1 MAENLKEVVIPKE
14 KAVFRMD
21 GNGRWH
27 NVHGEFRHKK
37 LIDYFNSSI
46 GRDKNG
52 YFVSQTRGDI
62 FEKVYFPY
70 EKTALFVFDVIKND
84 DIVLVLN
91 TKKRIILQ
99 PEKLTIKDDSL
110 FMSIEDEI
118 VKFTDRSMMKL
129 SDCIDY
135 ENGQYYF
142 KTEKEKYSINELE

>member
-1 MAENLKEVVIPKE
+1 MAENLKEVIIPKE
-14 KAVFRMD
+14 RAVFRMD

-46 GRDKNG
+46 GKDENG
-52 YFVSQTRGDI
+52 YYVSQIRGDI

-84 DIVLVLN
+84 DTILVLN
-91 TKKRIILQ
+91 NKKKIKLN
-99 PEKLTIKDDSL
+99 PECLFIKNDGL
-110 FMSIEDEI
+110 FMTIGDGV

-135 ENGQYYF
+135 EDGQYYF
-142 KTEKEKYSINELE
+142 KTANQKYPIREL